1 MVDSTARSRIAVA
14 LATVGDL
21 SAATRAHPDAE
32 RRASRLAA
40 RRAIRM
46 VAGPAN
52 RIELRT
58 RPNRPPLALLHHA
71 GRPPRSLSLSI
82 THRHGRA
89 AAIAATGSAR
99 VGIDLER
106 LDAVPAGSE
115 RMFLTSS
122 ERRHVDVGLS
132 SAVLW
137 MLKEASWKALQLSPI
152 VGFHD
157 LQLDLDEDHELRGV
171 LLGGQRFA
179 ASATVASPWAGH
191 ALVTVQ
197 IPLQS

>member
-1 MVDSTARSRIAVA
+1 
-14 LATVGDL
+14 
-21 SAATRAHPDAE
+21 
-32 RRASRLAA
+32 
-40 RRAIRM
+40 M

-52 RIELRT
+52 RIELRR

-89 AAIAATGSAR
+89 AAIAATGSTR
-99 VGIDLER
+99 IGIDLER

-115 RMFLTSS
+115 RLFLTRS
-122 ERRHVDVGLS
+122 ERQRVEAGMS
-132 SAVLW
+132 SALLW
-137 MLKEASWKALQLSPI
+137 MLKEASWKALQLAPT

-157 LQLDLDEDHELRGV
+157 LQLDIDDDHELRGV
-171 LLGGQRFA
+171 IHGGNRFA
-179 ASATVASPWAGH
+179 ASATIALPWACH

-197 IPLQS
+197 IPRKS